1 MIDMNKS
8 NLKIL
13 DKGAWLGFAIVT
25 FAAFF
30 ATYYGDFTG
39 PILAIIWIGWL
50 ISSLGMLYF
59 TAKGKEV
66 YIFAKEAKIELEKVV
81 WPTRQEA
88 TQTTFIVMAMVTITG
103 FVLWGVDSC
112 MMWAVGKITQL
123 G

>member
-1 MIDMNKS
+1 MNKS
-8 NLKIL
+8 NLKLL

-25 FAAFF
+25 VASFI
-30 ATYYGDFTG
+30 ATYYGDFSG
-39 PILAIIWIGWL
+39 PIISIIWIGWL

-59 TAKGKEV
+59 TDKGKEV
-66 YIFAKEAKIELEKVV
+66 YIFAKEAKLELEKVV